1 MKINTALILCAGF
14 GKRLNPLTLDKPK
27 SLLKFNDIT
36 LLENTINLVKNL
48 GINKIILN
56 TFYLKE
62 KIEDFLNKKNFDISI
77 KIIDDGKKI
86 LDTGG
91 GILNMLKTSEEDNF
105 LVLNPDTIWNSSY
118 LDCIQ
123 KMEDLY
129 NSESIKNILM
139 VVNKDL
145 SFDKNLKGDFKLVK
159 NKLKKE
165 EVNQH
170 IFTGCQIINK
180 NLFNKIKKK
189 SFSISLIWNQ
199 LIIEKNLYGFESK
212 SKFYHITNLEIYKK
226 LIQK

>member
-1 MKINTALILCAGF
+1 
-14 GKRLNPLTLDKPK
+14 
-27 SLLKFNDIT
+27 
-36 LLENTINLVKNL
+36 
-48 GINKIILN
+48 
-56 TFYLKE
+56 
-62 KIEDFLNKKNFDISI
+62 
-77 KIIDDGKKI
+77 
-86 LDTGG
+86 
-91 GILNMLKTSEEDNF
+91 MLKTSEEDNF

-129 NSESIKNILM
+129 NSKSIENILM

-165 EVNQH
+165 QVNQH

-180 NLFNKIKKK
+180 NLFNKIEKK

-212 SKFYHITNLEIYKK
+212 SKFYHITDLEVYKK
-226 LIQK
+226 LIEK